1 MGEYKSRPQA
11 RVSRA
16 IVKLVIVE
24 IRGAEIAEG
33 RLDDVYDV
41 VPSGG
46 AGSGIA
52 HAVAG
57 Q

>member
-16 IVKLVIVE
+16 MVKLVIVE
-24 IRGAEIAEG
+24 IKGPETAEG

-41 VPSGG
+41 APSGG
-46 AGSGIA
+46 AGRGIA